1 MKYIILPLLLC
12 LSLCKLNAQIL
23 QLQDPVSSKNFN
35 PEKYSGIRGTPFYQD
50 KWIHGNVTTNL
61 GVYNDLELKINLYDN
76 AVFFNKD
83 GEPFELLDKIL
94 SVELFPKWPDNT
106 NQLVFTKGM
115 NQAGLKPEQYIQ
127 VLVGAGT
134 IQFYRSDIK
143 QVSEMSEINVGMV
156 KTFSNTSRY
165 YLKKGE
171 QFKFIRLNK
180 EDILPFFADKEG
192 DMNSII
198 TEKKLNLKKEA
209 DIVQAIQAYNSLP

>member
-1 MKYIILPLLLC
+1 MKYLILPLFLC
-12 LSLCKLNAQIL
+12 LSLSNSNAQIL

-61 GVYNDLELKINLYDN
+61 GIYNDLELKINLYDN
-76 AVFFNKD
+76 AVFFSKD
-83 GEPFELLDKIL
+83 GEPFELLDKII

-127 VLVGAGT
+127 VLVGTGT
-134 IQFYRSDIK
+134 VQFYRSDIK

-165 YLKKGE
+165 YLKKGD

-180 EDILPFFADKEG
+180 EDILPFFGDKEA
-192 DMNSII
+192 DINSFI
-198 TEKKLNLKKEA
+198 TEKKLNLKREG
-209 DIVQAIQAYNSLP
+209 DIIQAIQAYNSLP

>member
-1 MKYIILPLLLC
+1 MKYLILPLFLC

-198 TEKKLNLKKEA
+198 TEKKLNLKQEA